1 LQGIKIKTWMNRSK
15 FKDIDEY
22 ITGFPLETQ
31 KKLEQIR
38 RTIKHAAPDAEE
50 TISYSMPAF
59 KLNGS
64 LVYFAAFTNH
74 IGFYSLPTGNEA
86 FRKELSVYKT
96 GRGSVQF
103 PLDKPMPLGLISEIV
118 KFRVAENQQKAKSK
132 QRNTGK

>member
-1 LQGIKIKTWMNRSK
+1 MNRSE

-22 ITGFPLETQ
+22 IASFPVETRI
-31 KKLEQIR
+31 KLEQIR
-38 RTIKHAAPDAEE
+38 MTIKQAAPDAEE

-59 KLNGS
+59 KLSGT
-64 LVYFAAFTNH
+64 LVYFAAFKRH

-86 FRKELSVYKT
+86 FKEELSVYKT

-118 KFRVAENQQKAKSK
+118 KFRVIENLQKWKAKHRK
-132 QRNTGK
+132 TGK